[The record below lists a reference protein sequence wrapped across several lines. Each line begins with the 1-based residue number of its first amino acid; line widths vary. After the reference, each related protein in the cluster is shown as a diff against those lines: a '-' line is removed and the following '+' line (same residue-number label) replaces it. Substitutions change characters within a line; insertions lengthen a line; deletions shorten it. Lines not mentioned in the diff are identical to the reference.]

1 MDESLLQTLAPA
13 AIKVQPGYIQIGER
27 FARTV
32 ILATFPRY
40 LNANWFSPVINFDR
54 VMDISIY
61 IAPRDTGDTLKK
73 LRDQLARLQAQQME
87 DSSKGKVRDPKLE
100 AAINDIENLR
110 DRLQTG
116 EERFFDMGIY
126 ITIFEN
132 SLKELDETEAKIKN
146 MLDFQLIAVK
156 PASFRMLEGFLT
168 TVPLANDRL
177 SIRSPFDTEP
187 VSSVFPFVSADLTS
201 NSGILYGINTHNNSL
216 VLFDRFS
223 LENSNAVVFA
233 KSGAG
238 KSYTVKLEILRQLV
252 MGTQVFVIDPD
263 NEYKHLCDAVGGTNV
278 KISVTSDQHVNP
290 FDLPVL
296 TEGESPNDVLNSHI
310 LDLAGLM
317 KLLLGDVTPEEDAI
331 LDQALIQTYAVKD
344 ITADR
349 DFSNSTPP
357 VLSDLQS
364 ILDGMAGA
372 DRMATRLR
380 KFTEGTFAGFL
391 NNPTNVPL
399 DNQLVVFGLRD
410 MEQELQP
417 IAMYLVL
424 NHMWTQIRRELKRRI
439 LAVDEAWRLMKFPVG
454 ADFLFNIAKRGRKY
468 FVGLT
473 TISQDIPDFL
483 QSPQGKAILTN
494 SSIQILMKQ
503 SPAAI
508 DLIKDTF
515 NLTDAEKYYLLEARV
530 GYGLFFL
537 GSSHVGIRV
546 VASYAE
552 DQLITSDPRQLL
564 EIAAAKEE
572 LSRGETVTT

>member
-564 EIAAAKEE
+564 EFAAAKEE